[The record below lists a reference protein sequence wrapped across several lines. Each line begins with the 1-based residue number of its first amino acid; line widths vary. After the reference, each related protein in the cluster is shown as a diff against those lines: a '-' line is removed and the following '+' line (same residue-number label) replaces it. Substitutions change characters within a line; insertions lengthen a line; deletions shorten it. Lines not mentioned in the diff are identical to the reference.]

1 MHENS
6 QKNVC
11 LNSTGTYTQI
21 ISNNDDLFSISAK
34 SAITFRFCIFISFLN
49 LILVIWFVKERVRRD
64 IEGANNN

>member
-21 ISNNDDLFSISAK
+21 ISNNDDLFFSISAK
-34 SAITFRFCIFISFLN
+34 SLFTFAFLFRFRN

-64 IEGANNN
+64 IEGVNNN